1 MGKDAWRSI
10 HSNFQQY
17 TVRKN
22 IMMKKLARICY
33 AAAYI
38 SVPVSVF
45 CYFQSSQDL
54 GIFIG
59 LWAPTLLLSGML
71 ASVRD

>member
-1 MGKDAWRSI
+1 
-10 HSNFQQY
+10 
-17 TVRKN
+17 
-22 IMMKKLARICY
+22 MMKKLARICY